1 MSPPPEPRD
10 PPAGRLLVNTA
21 SGAAFVVIRDWNL
34 RTVKAQRTPVDIH
47 VPPGLYSITLTRAR
61 SGTQKYVGKVDSGM
75 ALTLVFRE
83 STVEERR
90 SGNVFARTAA
100 GLSDNLASLFGGTL
114 NLAAVAPKFPPL
126 QAPTVSPAAIDVRV
140 MTLKDWDTAAP
151 LRTVSTEMSLDN
163 GVPCLIVHCTKDS
176 PIVVQ
181 FAEPGKPV
189 TNVIV
194 PSRLMNAKDV
204 RIYLHRPL
212 ERWRPRVEIRSQW
225 ENLAAEFISGGNL
238 RAAREVASGQL
249 GEQAPG
255 RFEFLSDFTM
265 RFRDVAAISYLPYL
279 ALRLASDDRLE
290 AMPYG
295 VRRIPE
301 QLLRIFHALP
311 DAHIV
316 AAEFAARIGEHARA
330 LHHLLKLG
338 PGHLPVYTDGFS
350 ILISRLR
357 TYAGDGEFRTEGIN
371 DDGAAAALTL
381 LETMLRWAPHV
392 DFSSLTL
399 SFTGADPAHPS
410 SDAEPSHERTE
421 LAEPARERT
430 RWTTMAVDSQAVDFS
445 EVQKQEREQIK
456 ARREA
461 LDLAFDKDEEQDGT
475 PRFPTLGL
483 ALSGGG
489 IRSAT
494 FNLGIIQGLTR
505 LGLLKHVD
513 YLSTVSGGGYIGTW
527 LHGVIQR
534 YGQGDP
540 RKVEYLLKRPDFE
553 PHQESDKDPNPA

>member
-1 MSPPPEPRD
+1 MSPPPPGPRD
-10 PPAGRLLVNTA
+10 QPTGRLLVNTG
-21 SGAAFVVIRDWNL
+21 SGAAFVLIRDWNL
-34 RTVKAQRTPVDIH
+34 RTVKAQRTPVDIS

-61 SGTQKYVGKVDSGM
+61 SGTQKYVGNVDSGM
-75 ALTLVFRE
+75 ALTLIFQE

-90 SGNVFARTAA
+90 SANVFARTAA
-100 GLSDNLASLFGGTL
+100 GLSDNLASLLGGTL
-114 NLAAVAPKFPPL
+114 NLATVAPQFPPP

-140 MTLKDWDTAAP
+140 MILKDWDTAVP
-151 LRTVSTEMSLDN
+151 LRTVSTEMSLED
-163 GVPCLIVHCTKDS
+163 GAPCLIVHCTRDL

-189 TNVIV
+189 ANVIV

-212 ERWRPRVEIRSQW
+212 ERWRPQVEIRSPW
-225 ENLAAEFISGGNL
+225 ENLAAEFVSGGNL

-249 GEQAPG
+249 SEQAPG

-290 AMPYG
+290 EMPSG
-295 VRRIPE
+295 IRRIPE

-357 TYAGDGEFRTEGIN
+357 TYAGDGEFRTEAVD
-371 DDGAAAALTL
+371 DDGAATARTL
-381 LETMLRWAPHV
+381 LKTMPRSPRRFLLTDSHFYGRRSC
-392 DFSSLTL
+392 SSEFGHRALPRANR
-399 SFTGADPAHPS
+399 TG
-410 SDAEPSHERTE
+410 
-421 LAEPARERT
+421 
-430 RWTTMAVDSQAVDFS
+430 
-445 EVQKQEREQIK
+445 
-456 ARREA
+456 
-461 LDLAFDKDEEQDGT
+461 
-475 PRFPTLGL
+475 
-483 ALSGGG
+483 
-489 IRSAT
+489 
-494 FNLGIIQGLTR
+494 
-505 LGLLKHVD
+505 
-513 YLSTVSGGGYIGTW
+513 
-527 LHGVIQR
+527 GVC
-534 YGQGDP
+534 P
-540 RKVEYLLKRPDFE
+540 
-553 PHQESDKDPNPA
+553 